1 MKTLLLLV
9 LSMVAA
15 ARDATAQEDAQCV
28 RERAAMVE
36 TIRDYA
42 RSHAGVLGQQGL
54 SERVLEAMGQT
65 KRHLFIPERSCSIA
79 YADRPIPIGLG
90 QTISQ
95 PFIVALMT
103 QLAEVAPDHVV
114 LEVGTG
120 SGYQAAILAHLARKV
135 CTIEII
141 PQLAE
146 AAAKTLRDLAYDN
159 VSVRLGDGY
168 GGWPECGPFD
178 AIVVTAAL
186 GQVPPPLIEQL
197 KVGGSARHAG
207 GSRAT
212 ALSTSRSSK
221 KSPLARRQRAP
232 SPPCALCPLR
242 VHRAGSAVARMKR
255 SAIRGPSLRIK
266 PRISLAPSGLRKIT
280 PQAPPSPCRWPFRN
294 PSGRRI
300 SRAARR
306 SPCPCPSCRRRRSR
320 RSRPISRP
328 SSRPPTSAW
337 AGRPR

>member
-1 MKTLLLLV
+1 MKTLLLLA
-9 LSMVAA
+9 LSMVAV
-15 ARDATAQEDAQCV
+15 AREATAQDAECV

-36 TIRDYA
+36 TLRAYA
-42 RSHAGVLGQQGL
+42 KSYASVLGQQGL

-65 KRHLFIPERSCSIA
+65 KRHLFISERSCSIA

-114 LEVGTG
+114 LVVGTG

-135 CTIEII
+135 CTIEIV

-168 GGWPECGPFD
+168 GGWSECGPFD

-197 KVGGSARHAG
+197 KVGGRLVMPLGPASA
-207 GSRAT
+207 T
-212 ALSTSRSSK
+212 QQLTVVEKVALGETKTRSVILVRFV
-221 KSPLARRQRAP
+221 PFT
-232 SPPCALCPLR
+232 
-242 VHRAGSAVARMKR
+242 R
-255 SAIRGPSLRIK
+255 S
-266 PRISLAPSGLRKIT
+266 
-280 PQAPPSPCRWPFRN
+280 QD
-294 PSGRRI
+294 
-300 SRAARR
+300 
-306 SPCPCPSCRRRRSR
+306 
-320 RSRPISRP
+320 
-328 SSRPPTSAW
+328 
-337 AGRPR
+337 

>member
-1 MKTLLLLV
+1 MKTLLQFV
-9 LSMVAA
+9 LSMVAV
-15 ARDATAQEDAQCV
+15 AREATAQDAECV

-36 TIRDYA
+36 TIRAYA
-42 RSHAGVLGQQGL
+42 RSGAGVLGQPGL

-79 YADRPIPIGLG
+79 YADGPVPIGRG

-95 PFIVALMT
+95 PYIVALMT
-103 QLAEVAPDHVV
+103 HLAEVAPDHVV

-141 PQLAE
+141 PALAE

-197 KVGGSARHAG
+197 KVGGRLVMPVGPAYSTQQLTVVEKIAPDKTTT
-207 GSRAT
+207 RAVGLVRFVPFT
-212 ALSTSRSSK
+212 RS
-221 KSPLARRQRAP
+221 Q
-232 SPPCALCPLR
+232 
-242 VHRAGSAVARMKR
+242 
-255 SAIRGPSLRIK
+255 
-266 PRISLAPSGLRKIT
+266 
-280 PQAPPSPCRWPFRN
+280 N
-294 PSGRRI
+294 
-300 SRAARR
+300 
-306 SPCPCPSCRRRRSR
+306 
-320 RSRPISRP
+320 
-328 SSRPPTSAW
+328 
-337 AGRPR
+337 

>member
-1 MKTLLLLV
+1 MSGPAISAVAMCAERSAYRPDAVMVSRLARARLTHCGHFLDAVFRSTVESTRCPQAVRANRALIGDRTIMKTLLLLV
-9 LSMVAA
+9 LSMVAV
-15 ARDATAQEDAQCV
+15 AREATAQDAECV

-36 TIRDYA
+36 TIRAYA
-42 RSHAGVLGQQGL
+42 RSDASVLGQQGL

-141 PQLAE
+141 PALAE
-146 AAAKTLRDLAYDN
+146 AAAKALRDLAYDN

-186 GQVPPPLIEQL
+186 GQPPPPLIEQL
-197 KVGGSARHAG
+197 KVGGRLVMPVGPAYTTQQLTVVEKIAADKTTTR
-207 GSRAT
+207 
-212 ALSTSRSSK
+212 
-221 KSPLARRQRAP
+221 
-232 SPPCALCPLR
+232 
-242 VHRAGSAVARMKR
+242 AVALVRFVPFTR
-255 SAIRGPSLRIK
+255 S
-266 PRISLAPSGLRKIT
+266 
-280 PQAPPSPCRWPFRN
+280 QN
-294 PSGRRI
+294 
-300 SRAARR
+300 
-306 SPCPCPSCRRRRSR
+306 
-320 RSRPISRP
+320 
-328 SSRPPTSAW
+328 
-337 AGRPR
+337 